1 MDLCAYTQLGVRTL
15 HWECVR
21 CTESVNSKHSSFL
34 LRLLFLLGE
43 RSWKCMLWLL
53 SPECTCKFHKNIKTQ
68 SSRVDP
74 RGSRL
79 GASTQGKR
87 GLKGGGGE
95 MKVWREAEERCDA
108 EDWDKWPSFHIA
120 EDILTQNLDKMIMH
134 GSCQKQSLWLIV
146 SHAHSP
152 RSFYPPPP
160 LSTELT
166 ESIQTSAA
174 ALKPL
179 KLQVS
184 QFTTELSE
192 PWQPG
197 SESEGKLKVFL
208 FPFFFFMVNRNSA
221 QFCSLWKPK
230 CEEW

>member
-1 MDLCAYTQLGVRTL
+1 
-15 HWECVR
+15 
-21 CTESVNSKHSSFL
+21 
-34 LRLLFLLGE
+34 
-43 RSWKCMLWLL
+43 
-53 SPECTCKFHKNIKTQ
+53 
-68 SSRVDP
+68 
-74 RGSRL
+74 
-79 GASTQGKR
+79 
-87 GLKGGGGE
+87 

-134 GSCQKQSLWLIV
+134 VSCQKQSLWLIV

-160 LSTELT
+160 LSTKLT

-192 PWQPG
+192 PWQQG

-208 FPFFFFMVNRNSA
+208 FRFFFFFTWWIEIPLDFAHFGSPSVRNGNWAINPGRRERWIDSREREDDVEGGRE
-221 QFCSLWKPK
+221 KDV
-230 CEEW
+230 

>member
-1 MDLCAYTQLGVRTL
+1 
-15 HWECVR
+15 
-21 CTESVNSKHSSFL
+21 
-34 LRLLFLLGE
+34 
-43 RSWKCMLWLL
+43 
-53 SPECTCKFHKNIKTQ
+53 
-68 SSRVDP
+68 
-74 RGSRL
+74 
-79 GASTQGKR
+79 
-87 GLKGGGGE
+87 

-108 EDWDKWPSFHIA
+108 EDWGKWPSFHTVK
-120 EDILTQNLDKMIMH
+120 DILTQNLDKMIMRS
-134 GSCQKQSLWLIV
+134 SCQKQSLWLIV
-146 SHAHSP
+146 SLAHSP

-166 ESIQTSAA
+166 ESIRSSAA

-208 FPFFFFMVNRNSA
+208 FLFFFFFLHGEKKSCSILLTFEAQVWGMVIEPSI
-221 QFCSLWKPK
+221 QG
-230 CEEW
+230 EEKDE

>member
-1 MDLCAYTQLGVRTL
+1 
-15 HWECVR
+15 
-21 CTESVNSKHSSFL
+21 
-34 LRLLFLLGE
+34 
-43 RSWKCMLWLL
+43 
-53 SPECTCKFHKNIKTQ
+53 
-68 SSRVDP
+68 
-74 RGSRL
+74 
-79 GASTQGKR
+79 
-87 GLKGGGGE
+87 

-108 EDWDKWPSFHIA
+108 EDWGKWPSFHTVK
-120 EDILTQNLDKMIMH
+120 DILTQNLDKMIMRS
-134 GSCQKQSLWLIV
+134 SCQKQSLWLIV
-146 SHAHSP
+146 SLAHSP

-166 ESIQTSAA
+166 ESIRSSAA

-208 FPFFFFMVNRNSA
+208 FLFFFF
-221 QFCSLWKPK
+221 FTLWKPSREPRMMTLVQWEK
-230 CEEW
+230 GKKREKERKERGRGREGGEE